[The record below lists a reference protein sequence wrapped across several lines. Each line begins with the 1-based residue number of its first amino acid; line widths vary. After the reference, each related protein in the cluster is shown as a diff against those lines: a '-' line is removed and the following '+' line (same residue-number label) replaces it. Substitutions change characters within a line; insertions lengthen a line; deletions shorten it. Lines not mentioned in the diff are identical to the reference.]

1 MSAEYFKSGLLTFH
15 KRAQHAVKKL
25 QDPLLFRP
33 GSVAPSLLGEDSGT
47 RVTITTQSFLH
58 DQCTSEL
65 PIPAAGS
72 CWSMLRDC
80 GLAAGD
86 GSTAVR
92 GTLDGFRMKV
102 SLQPDRSC
110 ALSISGIIIVIAQWD
125 PCMVLLACS
134 LAGLACVG
142 RCSACAGRASSVD
155 FILFPRTENNWPVT
169 STLTLTLTL
178 TLQQTSLYYLATATP
193 WEDRLRMKASHVA
206 MLVPWQLQPS
216 RSSIL

>member
-25 QDPLLFRP
+25 KDPLLFRP

-102 SLQPDRSC
+102 SLQAGRSY
-110 ALSISGIIIVIAQWD
+110 ALSISGIIIGIAQWD
-125 PCMVLLACS
+125 PCMVLLACRPCLRWPLFSMRRPSQFCRFYSFSEDRKQLACDIDTDIEIDIDLDLATDFIVLFGDSAPVGRSPSYES
-134 LAGLACVG
+134 LAPSHA
-142 RCSACAGRASSVD
+142 
-155 FILFPRTENNWPVT
+155 RT
-169 STLTLTLTL
+169 
-178 TLQQTSLYYLATATP
+178 LATTT
-193 WEDRLRMKASHVA
+193 
-206 MLVPWQLQPS
+206 
-216 RSSIL
+216 I